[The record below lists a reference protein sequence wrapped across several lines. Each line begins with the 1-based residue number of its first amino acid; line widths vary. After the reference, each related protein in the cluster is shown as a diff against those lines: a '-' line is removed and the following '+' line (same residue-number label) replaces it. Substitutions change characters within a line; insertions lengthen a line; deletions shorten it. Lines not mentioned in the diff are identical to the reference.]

1 MQQQDRE
8 VPMIREV
15 PKDREVPMIRE
26 HKCAAKETM
35 ETLTGKVDLLRRDM
49 RTMERMHNE
58 DIQKLWIRITA
69 LTVTVAVLT
78 GNNQILGWVLEVLG
92 L

>member
-1 MQQQDRE
+1 MQQ
-8 VPMIREV
+8 
-15 PKDREVPMIRE
+15 DREVPMIRE
-26 HKCAAKETM
+26 HKCAAKETI

-58 DIQKLWIRITA
+58 DIRKLWIRIAA

-78 GNNQILGWVLEVLG
+78 GNGHILGWLFEVMG

>member
-1 MQQQDRE
+1 MTDI
-8 VPMIREV
+8 PL
-15 PKDREVPMIRE
+15 KE

-49 RTMERMHNE
+49 RTMERRHE
-58 DIQKLWIRITA
+58 DDIRKLWIRIAA
-69 LTVTVAVLT
+69 LTVVVGAATGSGRVLDW
-78 GNNQILGWVLEVLG
+78 IFELLEAAG